1 MNIKEHKKGAY
12 RSFVM
17 LGKPKTDIDNH
28 LDRAKPH
35 INTIIKN
42 HLKELGSAKI
52 IMTLWIIWKKPIEPL
67 IELNPEDVKKCSGPG
82 YDAITGDGY
91 IRIEM
96 PFNSLMTNFF

>member
-67 IELNPEDVKKCSGPG
+67 IELNPEDVKNAQDLD
-82 YDAITGDGY
+82 DAITGDSY

>member
-67 IELNPEDVKKCSGPG
+67 IELNPEDVKNAQDLD
-82 YDAITGDGY
+82 DAITGDGY
-91 IRIEM
+91 IRIEI